1 MAGKKGQKHGPKKNI
16 SLFET
21 AKTRTQKREVMYDPY
36 NFAAVSEKFF
46 REEKEA
52 KEKAKLEKKAAQ
64 AKERASKLKVKK
76 QALNKVKQNQRKITT
91 ELSKQIKGGQKQL
104 DKQVK
109 RLEKTT
115 VTGPLG
121 GEIKVKTL
129 KKISGGAPGLDRSP
143 RSKMFIGKKFSGG
156 GSMTGKKL
164 KRTYAEEFKE
174 NFKTDKRSRKIK
186 ALDKRNPVRALSR
199 MIDEEYGS
207 SPSEAYDEIHV
218 GGKVYST
225 KNREPKTQQYKP
237 QKDRDVGPPKVKK
250 AMGGVMRNRGGT
262 FKGVY

>member
-21 AKTRTQKREVMYDPY
+21 AKSRTQKREVMYDPY

-76 QALNKVKQNQRKITT
+76 
-91 ELSKQIKGGQKQL
+91 
-104 DKQVK
+104 
-109 RLEKTT
+109 LEKST

-121 GEIKVKTL
+121 GKIKIKTL
-129 KKISGGAPGLDRSP
+129 KKITGGAPGLDRGI
-143 RSKMFIGKKFSGG
+143 RSKMYIGKK
-156 GSMTGKKL
+156 M
-164 KRTYAEEFKE
+164 
-174 NFKTDKRSRKIK
+174 N
-186 ALDKRNPVRALSR
+186 
-199 MIDEEYGS
+199 
-207 SPSEAYDEIHV
+207 
-218 GGKVYST
+218 
-225 KNREPKTQQYKP
+225 
-237 QKDRDVGPPKVKK
+237 
-250 AMGGVMRNRGGT
+250 MGGVMKNRGGT